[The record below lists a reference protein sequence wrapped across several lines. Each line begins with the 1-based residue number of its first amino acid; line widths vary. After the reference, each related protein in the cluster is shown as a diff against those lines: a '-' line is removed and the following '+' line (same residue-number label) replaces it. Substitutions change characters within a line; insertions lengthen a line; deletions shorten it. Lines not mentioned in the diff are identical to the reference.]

1 MKQVTLNVCEERNV
15 LFKSKVAKMPLKL
28 DVAVNYV
35 MEVEITKDEK
45 FRMNSIKI
53 SSKSWK
59 SAKKDEVIPGMR

>member
-45 FRMNSIKI
+45 FRMNSNKI
-53 SSKSWK
+53 SSKS
-59 SAKKDEVIPGMR
+59 